1 LSEHIDLASFDPQDP
16 AFQADPY
23 PVYAVLRDQAPCY
36 VGRVRS
42 FPFHFVTRYE
52 DVAAALRDPRLSAKK
67 YPDDML
73 AEGVPDSFRR
83 LGELLTHMM
92 LLKDAPDHTRLRG
105 LVNKAFTPRVVD
117 GLRPRAAAI
126 VEELLDVVQ
135 PSGRMDVIRD
145 LATPLP
151 VIVIAELLGI
161 PGADRERFKQWSDEI
176 AVVMDGSIRT
186 AGLPA
191 AARSAGELAAYLG
204 TQVAARRASPRDDLL
219 SRLIAARDREDALSE
234 EELIATCVLILLAG
248 HETTTNLIGN
258 GMLALGEQPEAQ
270 ERLRRDPAL
279 ARSAV
284 EETLRFDSPVQLTS
298 RVALERVEI
307 AGVPIEPGVEVDL
320 SFGAANR
327 DPAQFPDPDRFD
339 VERAPNRHLSF
350 GLGAHFCLGAPLAR
364 LEAQVAFEA
373 IAARIP
379 GWKLERAG
387 IRRRPGLVLRGL
399 ESLPIEF

>member
-1 LSEHIDLASFDPQDP
+1 
-16 AFQADPY
+16 
-23 PVYAVLRDQAPCY
+23 
-36 VGRVRS
+36 
-42 FPFHFVTRYE
+42 
-52 DVAAALRDPRLSAKK
+52 
-67 YPDDML
+67 
-73 AEGVPDSFRR
+73 
-83 LGELLTHMM
+83 MM

-126 VEELLDVVQ
+126 VEELLDAVQ

-161 PGADRERFKQWSDEI
+161 PGADRERFKEWSDEI

-284 EETLRFDSPVQLTS
+284 EEALRFDSPVQLTS

-307 AGVPIEPGVEVDL
+307 AGVPLEPGVEVDL

-373 IAARIP
+373 IATRIP
-379 GWKLERAG
+379 GWKLERSG
-387 IRRRPGLVLRGL
+387 VRRRPGLVLRGL